1 MDDLTKIEEIVLI
14 AIWQLKN
21 KAYGYEIRKHIS
33 DVFKKEFSLGN
44 LYSALYQVD
53 KKGYVNKSI
62 GEATERRRGKK
73 KIYYTVTPTGLKALK
88 TAREMHDLM
97 WGVLTVHSIDFKGK

>member
-1 MDDLTKIEEIVLI
+1 MEDLTKMEETVLI

-33 DVFKKEFSLGN
+33 EVFKKEFSLGN
-44 LYSALYQVD
+44 LYSALYQMN
-53 KKGYVNKSI
+53 KKDYINKSI

-73 KIYYTVTPTGLKALK
+73 KIYYSVTPKGMKALK
-88 TAREMHDLM
+88 LACEMHDLV
-97 WGVLTVHSIDFKGK
+97 WRGVTVHSFEFLGK